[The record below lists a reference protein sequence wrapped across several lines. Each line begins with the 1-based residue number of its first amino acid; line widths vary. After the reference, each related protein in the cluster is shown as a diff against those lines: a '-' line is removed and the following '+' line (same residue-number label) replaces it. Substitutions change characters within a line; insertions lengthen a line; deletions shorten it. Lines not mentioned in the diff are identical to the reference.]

1 MPHVHNERFLDFARN
16 DKEANR
22 IPAERKV
29 LNEHGAGSARRT
41 PVHSFSALSETIP
54 TPVKPRRQVR
64 SAKTPVDSPELKAL
78 LLVDDDIQL
87 ASALQWILADEKFL
101 VDLASDGEE
110 AMRKVKTHRYDAV
123 ICDLMMPRVTGDEFY
138 LNAKKLRPTL
148 SDRFIF
154 MTGFPGDP
162 KIKSFLARHD
172 VKYLIKPFPV
182 GGLIHCVREL
192 FS

>member
-1 MPHVHNERFLDFARN
+1 MYSVSAASD
-16 DKEANR
+16 R
-22 IPAERKV
+22 ISK
-29 LNEHGAGSARRT
+29 T
-41 PVHSFSALSETIP
+41 
-54 TPVKPRRQVR
+54 VKPRGHARE
-64 SAKTPVDSPELKAL
+64 ATAPVDSSELKAL

-110 AMRKVKTHRYDAV
+110 AIQKVKTHRYDAV

-138 LNAKKLRPTL
+138 LKAKRLRPML

-154 MTGFPGDP
+154 MTGFPADP
-162 KIKSFLARHD
+162 KIKSFLAEHD
-172 VKYLIKPFPV
+172 MKYLIKPFPV
-182 GGLIHCVREL
+182 GGLINCVREL